1 MSVIISQLPMGVLRA
16 NEGEQL
22 TRASI
27 TLIFKSLCHET
38 GGAAL
43 IWEQYSPPAARWC
56 VSSGK
61 GHRNRSYRR
70 QTAAFF
76 SGQLVWNAKNLCRT
90 PNLPALLAAAS
101 FFLVTLSAEAV
112 TFTSTRTLSGVN
124 GLVSDGDTYNNTA
137 GDWCLRIINSS
148 NITVR
153 NSTFT
158 NCGRRVNATQSIYIE
173 NSSNITIDNN
183 SFAHIGGGTL
193 AFASPGRRTDNI
205 KITNNLFKDRGLD
218 YNPSSNQYWGAYVQF
233 NGIKG
238 AGNEVNYNQMADI
251 PQLPHPDGPS
261 CVQNYATNC
270 MLPDVINLY
279 ESGGLSTSAPLL
291 VVGNYI
297 KNNSNWIA
305 AAAIIIGDSAGTGNA
320 GSYVTAQYNTVI
332 DTAGVG
338 IGIGGGSNSE
348 ILDNVIFGSSG
359 RADSNVGLYVYK
371 WRGSSDPAP
380 CSGHSVRN
388 NSVRWFN
395 NEGFENPFYIPSTGG
410 ISCGS
415 VDGFT
420 NGDTNNWH
428 ANLNRCSKHVNTPA
442 WRLDVDYAECS

>member
-1 MSVIISQLPMGVLRA
+1 MSVIISQLSVGVLRA

-22 TRASI
+22 TRTSI

-43 IWEQYSPPAARWC
+43 IWEQHSPPATRWC

-70 QTAAFF
+70 QTDAFF
-76 SGQLVWNAKNLCRT
+76 SGRLVRSAKNPCRT

-101 FFLVTLSAEAV
+101 FFLVTLSAEAA
-112 TFTSTRTLSGVN
+112 TFTSTRTISGVN
-124 GLVSDGDTYNNTA
+124 GLVSDGDTFNNTA

-148 NITVR
+148 NITVN

-183 SFAHIGGGTL
+183 SFAHIGGGVF
-193 AFASPGRRTDNI
+193 AYASPNRRTDNI

-218 YNPSSNQYWGAYVQF
+218 YNPSGNQYWGAYVQF
-233 NGIKG
+233 AGVRG
-238 AGNEVNYNQMADI
+238 AGNEINYNQMADI
-251 PQLPHPDGPS
+251 PQLPHPDGAS
-261 CVQNYATNC
+261 CVQNFAGGC

-279 ESGGLSTSAPLL
+279 ESGGLSTSALL

-297 KNNSNWIA
+297 KNNTNWIA
-305 AAAIIIGDSAGTGNA
+305 AGAIIIGDSAGTGNA

-348 ILDNVIFGSSG
+348 ILDNVIYGSSG

-371 WRGSSDPAP
+371 WRGSSDPTP

-388 NSVRWFN
+388 NSVRWFH
-395 NEGFENPFYIPSTGG
+395 NEGFENPFYIPNTAG

-428 ANLNRCSKHVNTPA
+428 ANLNRCSKHANTPA

>member
-1 MSVIISQLPMGVLRA
+1 MPTTYTLRRII
-16 NEGEQL
+16 L
-22 TRASI
+22 TFLS
-27 TLIFKSLCHET
+27 
-38 GGAAL
+38 
-43 IWEQYSPPAARWC
+43 AR
-56 VSSGK
+56 
-61 GHRNRSYRR
+61 
-70 QTAAFF
+70 
-76 SGQLVWNAKNLCRT
+76 
-90 PNLPALLAAAS
+90 LAAAS
-101 FFLVTLSAEAV
+101 FFLVTLSAEAA
-112 TFTSTRTLSGVN
+112 TFTSTRTISGVN
-124 GLVSDGDTYNNTA
+124 GLVIDGDTFNNTA

-148 NITVR
+148 NITVK

-158 NCGRRVNATQSIYIE
+158 NCGRKVNVTQSIYIE
-173 NSSNITIDNN
+173 NSSNITIRSN
-183 SFAHIGGGTL
+183 SFAHTGGGIL
-193 AFASPGRRTDNI
+193 AYASAGQRTDNI

-218 YNPSSNQYWGAYVQF
+218 YNPSSHQSWGSYVQF

-251 PQLPHPDGPS
+251 PQLPHPDGAS
-261 CVQNYATNC
+261 CVQDFAGRC

-279 ESGGLSTSAPLL
+279 ESGGLSSSPLL

-297 KNNSNWIA
+297 KNNSNWRGSG
-305 AAAIIIGDSAGTGNA
+305 AIIIGDSAGTGNA
-320 GSYVTAQYNTVI
+320 GSYVIAQYNTVI

-338 IGIGGGSNSE
+338 IGIGGGSNSQ
-348 ILDNVIFGSSG
+348 ILDNVIYGSSG

-371 WRGSSDPAP
+371 WRGSSDPAG

-395 NEGFENPFYIPSTGG
+395 NEGLETPFYIPSTGG
-410 ISCGS
+410 ASCGP